1 MTDITL
7 PTETQVR
14 AVDQDAFTWDDLMD
28 GLITESHGA
37 VIKLVTESLDSG
49 AIINISEQYAGTGK
63 TAESERNR
71 INPRV

>member
-49 AIINISEQYAGTGK
+49 AILIVQI
-63 TAESERNR
+63 
-71 INPRV
+71 